1 MTTYAEYL
9 YNLKKLK
16 DNPSV
21 DNGIFI
27 CPSLIDVPENDYK
40 NIGDVYI
47 TNKDK
52 LYGVY
57 MFVRDDVIKNKEE
70 SLITLNDLVDNLPEE
85 SNNNKVDIK
94 MSFKE
99 RVIAECDDNSDG
111 TYTCKCEEIKC
122 AIEHNNIPVNSC
134 YITCVTISNSVY
146 GGGDAWGNGYNYEN
160 HEVAKKGL
168 TAGTNENG
176 YIYVNT
182 SITKNDN
189 DNDTYTLYTSIKQ
202 TPWSNTTLSGTQIH
216 ITVYFTV
223 DKGDGDK
230 KELNTQKT
238 ELLHATDPGAHA
250 NDVKYDGKLI
260 FKYKFD
266 ETKKIFTGMNIEKSY
281 PNS

>member
-1 MTTYAEYL
+1 MTTYAKYL

-40 NIGDVYI
+40 NIGDVYM
-47 TNKDK
+47 TNKNQ
-52 LYGVY
+52 LYGVF
-57 MFVRDDVIKNKEE
+57 MFVKDDVKNKEE
-70 SLITLNDLVDNLPEE
+70 SLITLNDLIDNLPEE
-85 SNNNKVDIK
+85 SNKVDIK

-134 YITCVTISNSVY
+134 NITCVTISNSVY

-160 HEVAKKGL
+160 HEVAKGSL
-168 TAGTNENG
+168 SAGNDTNG
-176 YIYVNT
+176 YINVNT
-182 SITKNDN
+182 SITKNDEE
-189 DNDTYTLYTSIKQ
+189 YTLFTSIKQ
-202 TPWSNTTLSGTQIH
+202 TPWNYQPMLDTHIC

-223 DKGDGDK
+223 NKGDDDET
-230 KELNTQKT
+230 ELNTKQT
-238 ELLHATDPGAHA
+238 ELLHNTDKDTTA
-250 NDVKYDGKLI
+250 NNVKYDGKLI
-260 FKYKFD
+260 FKYNFD
-266 ETKKIFTGMNIEKSY
+266 KTKKIFTGMNIEISY
-281 PNS
+281 PNN